1 MGVDARDWGTQ
12 DYGGGGGGGEGDIT
26 GGGGTKKGLS
36 KRE

>member
-12 DYGGGGGGGEGDIT
+12 GYGGGGGGEGDIT

>member
-12 DYGGGGGGGEGDIT
+12 GYGGGGGEGDIT